1 MAARQ
6 PAWGDLYQMPTTITA
21 ADLLRLPDDGAKNEL
36 YEGTLVRE
44 EMTSA
49 GHADLCHRLSVELG
63 IYAQRTG
70 FPNRIRQNGLIDLT
84 PPGATRRTVLAP
96 DLAIMRST
104 TPPQWDQIPSDPPLL
119 AVEVVS
125 PSQTLAELSMK
136 AQFYRNAGVAEVW
149 VIDHATRTIE
159 IWTANGTTTHSDG
172 QMLTST
178 WLPGFNLAITSLLD
192 G

>member
-6 PAWGDLYQMPTTITA
+6 PTWGDLFQMPTNITA
-21 ADLLRLPDDGAKNEL
+21 EDLLRLPDDGARNEL

-63 IYAQRTG
+63 IYARTTG

-84 PPGATRRTVLAP
+84 PPGAIRRTVLAP

-104 TPPQWDQIPSDPPLL
+104 TPPSWDQIPKEPPLL

-136 AQFYRNAGVAEVW
+136 AQFYRNAGVDEVW

-159 IWTANGTTTHSDG
+159 IWNAGGMLTLMDG
-172 QMLTST
+172 QTLTSSL
-178 WLPGFNLAITSLLD
+178 LPGFSLDITGLLD